1 MIDRTRRMSI
11 SYGRIPVIEAKIQ
24 ADIVQYLIPLRRSGA
39 LDFFSVPNEAAA
51 NPVRQGQLIA
61 MGLRPGVSDL
71 VLMFPE
77 GKVIFME
84 VKNETGI
91 QSPAQKAF
99 EQECKN
105 LGFKYVLVRSVEDVR
120 MVLENGCYVV
130 RQNA

>member
-1 MIDRTRRMSI
+1 ML
-11 SYGRIPVIEAKIQ
+11 EAKIQ
-24 ADIVQYLIPLRRSGA
+24 ADIVKYLIPLRRSGA

-91 QSPAQKAF
+91 QSPVQKAF
-99 EQECKN
+99 EQKCKD
-105 LGFKYVLVRSVEDVR
+105 LGFEYVLVRSVEDVKII
-120 MVLENGCYVV
+120 VH
-130 RQNA
+130 